1 MPYPEQDQFG
11 SKSEALEKA
20 KAIGCYIDE
29 SSFHEMEIEGE
40 ALYMPCN
47 THQEYDEKM
56 LNRAEQR
63 SEHINVPDYV
73 QANAQRGLDNLDLAG
88 DGLVDATISEARQ
101 LARGSIT
108 EEKLRKLSAWIK
120 RHRGDLQSEQVKDGE
135 ISAGVVAHW
144 LWGSGSADISVGS
157 MLKGADRTIAWADRE
172 IEKLDNNGER
182 TLEKINEKIFS
193 SEPKQV
199 RPTPTHDVRYIVNE
213 FEARALDG
221 SKAVISG
228 YASIFDR
235 SSQVLGGG
243 FVEQI
248 KKGAFTKTLQERGTQ
263 TSRDDIKALFNHS
276 TDLVLGSKRAG
287 TLKLTEDSK
296 GLHYEVD
303 LDLDITHHR
312 SAFKM
317 IERGDVTNSS
327 FGFDVIEER
336 WSVPESSSEPVMR
349 EVLET
354 RLYEVSPTPFPAY
367 QDSSVTA
374 ERSFKGLAELS
385 GLDLRDLIEAND
397 KGSLKELL
405 NEENETVFNAEARKR
420 RLDLLKSKD
429 L

>member
-1 MPYPEQDQFG
+1 
-11 SKSEALEKA
+11 
-20 KAIGCYIDE
+20 
-29 SSFHEMEIEGE
+29 
-40 ALYMPCN
+40 MPCK
-47 THQEYDEKM
+47 THQEYDE
-56 LNRAEQR
+56 LNEDRSEER
-63 SEHINVPDYV
+63 SEHISVPDYI
-73 QANAQRGLDNLDLAG
+73 QANAERGLENLDKAG
-88 DGLVDATISEARQ
+88 DGLVEKTITEARA

-108 EEKLRKLSAWIK
+108 EDKLRRLSAWIK
-120 RHRGDLQSEQVKDGE
+120 RHRGDLQSEQVADGE

-144 LWGSGSADISVGS
+144 LWGSGSAEISVGS
-157 MLKGADRTIAWADRE
+157 MLDGADRTIAWADRE
-172 IEKLDNNGER
+172 IIKLDDGER
-182 TLEKINEKIFS
+182 TLEKIEEKIFS

-199 RPTPTHDVRYIVNE
+199 RPTPAHDVRYIVNE
-213 FEARALDG
+213 FEARSLDG

-248 KKGAFTKTLQERGTQ
+248 KRGAFTKTLNERGTQ

-287 TLKLTEDSK
+287 TLKLSEDSK

-336 WSVPESSSEPVMR
+336 WSVPESSDDPVLR

-367 QDSSVTA
+367 QDSTVST
-374 ERSFKGLAELS
+374 ERSFKGLADMS
-385 GLDLRDLIEAND
+385 GLDLRDLVEANE
-397 KGSLKELL
+397 KGTLKELL
-405 NEENETVFNAEARKR
+405 QQEEETVFNADARKR
-420 RLDLLKSKD
+420 RLDLLKNKS

>member
-1 MPYPEQDQFG
+1 MPYPDQDLFG
-11 SKSEALEKA
+11 TQEEALNKA
-20 KAIGCYIDE
+20 KVLGCYIDDT
-29 SSFHEMEIEGE
+29 SFHQHEDGGE
-40 ALYMPCN
+40 VFYMPCK
-47 THQEYDEKM
+47 THQEYEDLTEM
-56 LNRAEQR
+56 RSEQR

-73 QANAQRGLDNLDLAG
+73 QANAQRGLDNLDRAG
-88 DGLVDATISEARQ
+88 DGLVERTISEARS

-108 EEKLRKLSAWIK
+108 EDKLRRLSAWIK
-120 RHRGDLQSEQVKDGE
+120 RHRGDLQSDQVKDGE

-144 LWGSGSADISVGS
+144 LWGSGSAEISVGS
-157 MLKGADRTIAWADRE
+157 MLDGADRTIDWADRE
-172 IEKLDNNGER
+172 ISKLDNGER
-182 TLEKINEKIFS
+182 TLEKIQEKIFS

-199 RPTPTHDVRYIVNE
+199 RPTPSHDVRYIVNQ
-213 FEARALDG
+213 FEARTMDG

-248 KKGAFTKTLQERGTQ
+248 KRGAFTKTLQERGTQ

-287 TLKLTEDSK
+287 TLKLSEDTK

-336 WSVPESSSEPVMR
+336 WSVSENSNDPVLR

-367 QDSSVTA
+367 EDSTVTT
-374 ERSFKGLAELS
+374 ERSFKGLAEMS
-385 GLDLRDLIEAND
+385 GLDLRTLIEANEN
-397 KGSLKELL
+397 GSLKELL
-405 NEENETVFNAEARKR
+405 QNEDEQVFNADARKR
-420 RLDLLKSKD
+420 RLEILKKK
-429 L
+429 

>member
-1 MPYPEQDQFG
+1 MPYPEKDQFG
-11 SKSEALEKA
+11 SKEEALEKA
-20 KAIGCYIDE
+20 KVIGCYVDE
-29 SSFHEMEIEGE
+29 NSFHEMTLDDETFF
-40 ALYMPCN
+40 MPCK
-47 THQEYDEKM
+47 THSEYDEV
-56 LNRAEQR
+56 NENR
-63 SEHINVPDYV
+63 SETRSEIKVPDYM
-73 QANAQRGLDNLDLAG
+73 QSNAQRGLDNLDRAG
-88 DGLVDATISEARQ
+88 DGLVEKTITEARA

-108 EEKLRKLSAWIK
+108 EDKLRRLSAWIK

-144 LWGSGSADISVGS
+144 LWGSGSAEVSVES
-157 MLKGADRTIAWADRE
+157 MLEGADRTSDWADRE
-172 IEKLDNNGER
+172 ISKLDNGER
-182 TLEKINEKIFS
+182 TLERIQEKIFS

-199 RPTPTHDVRYIVNE
+199 RPTPSHDVRYVVNQ
-213 FEARALDG
+213 FEARTLED

-248 KKGAFTKTLQERGTQ
+248 KRGAFTKTLQERGTQ
-263 TSRDDIKALFNHS
+263 SSRDDIKALFNHS

-287 TLKLTEDSK
+287 TLKLSEDSK

-336 WSVPESSSEPVMR
+336 WSVSDNTDDPVLR

-367 QDSSVTA
+367 EDSTVTT

-385 GLDLRDLIEAND
+385 GLDLRTLIEANEN
-397 KGSLKELL
+397 GSLKELL
-405 NEENETVFNAEARKR
+405 QNENEQVFNADARKR
-420 RLDLLKSKD
+420 RLEILKKK
-429 L
+429 

>member
-1 MPYPEQDQFG
+1 MPNPEKDLYG
-11 SKSEALEKA
+11 TKDEALNKA
-20 KAIGCYIDE
+20 KVLGCYIDE
-29 SSFHEMEIEGE
+29 TSFHQHEDGDEIFF
-40 ALYMPCN
+40 MPCK
-47 THQEYDEKM
+47 THQEYEDLTEM
-56 LNRAEQR
+56 R
-63 SEHINVPDYV
+63 SEIRSNHIDVPDYV
-73 QANAQRGLDNLDLAG
+73 ISNAQRGLDNLDRAG
-88 DGLVDATISEARQ
+88 DGLVEKTISEARD

-108 EEKLRKLSAWIK
+108 EDKLRRLSSWIA
-120 RHRGDLQSEQVKDGE
+120 RHRGDLQSDQVKDGE

-144 LWGSGSADISVGS
+144 LWGSGSAEISVGS
-157 MLKGADRTIAWADRE
+157 MLDGADRTIAWADRE
-172 IEKLDNNGER
+172 INKLDDNGER
-182 TLEKINEKIFS
+182 TLEKITEKIFS

-199 RPTPTHDVRYIVNE
+199 RPTPAHDVRYIVNE
-213 FEARALDG
+213 FEARTLDG
-221 SKAVISG
+221 SEAVISG

-248 KKGAFTKTLQERGTQ
+248 KRGAFTKTLQERGTQ

-287 TLKLTEDSK
+287 TLKLAEDSQ
-296 GLHYEVD
+296 GLHYEVS

-336 WSVPESSSEPVMR
+336 WSVPDDQSEPVMR

-374 ERSFKGLAELS
+374 ERSLQGLSNLS
-385 GLDLRDLIEAND
+385 GLDLRDLIEANE

-405 NEENETVFNAEARKR
+405 QNEDEKVFNADARKR
-420 RLDLLKSKD
+420 RLELLNKK
-429 L
+429 

>member
-1 MPYPEQDQFG
+1 MPYPDQDLFG
-11 SKSEALEKA
+11 TQEEALNKA
-20 KAIGCYIDE
+20 KVLGCYIDDT
-29 SSFHEMEIEGE
+29 SFHQHEDGDEVF
-40 ALYMPCN
+40 YMPCK
-47 THQEYDEKM
+47 THQEYEDLTEM
-56 LNRAEQR
+56 RSEQR

-73 QANAQRGLDNLDLAG
+73 QANAQRGLDNLDRAG
-88 DGLVDATISEARQ
+88 DGLVERTISEARS

-108 EEKLRKLSAWIK
+108 EDKLRRLSAWIK
-120 RHRGDLQSEQVKDGE
+120 RHRGDLQSDQVKDGE

-144 LWGSGSADISVGS
+144 LWGSGSAEISVGS
-157 MLKGADRTIAWADRE
+157 MLDGADRTIDWADRE
-172 IEKLDNNGER
+172 ISKLDNGER
-182 TLEKINEKIFS
+182 TLEKIQEKIFS

-199 RPTPTHDVRYIVNE
+199 RPTPSHDVRYIVNQ
-213 FEARALDG
+213 FEARTMDG

-248 KKGAFTKTLQERGTQ
+248 KRGAFTKTLQERGTQ

-287 TLKLTEDSK
+287 TLKLSEDTK

-336 WSVPESSSEPVMR
+336 WSVSENSDDPVLR

-367 QDSSVTA
+367 EDSTVTT
-374 ERSFKGLAELS
+374 ERSFKGLAEMS
-385 GLDLRDLIEAND
+385 GLDLRTLIEANEN
-397 KGSLKELL
+397 GSLKELL
-405 NEENETVFNAEARKR
+405 QNEDEQVFNADARKR
-420 RLDLLKSKD
+420 RLEILKKK
-429 L
+429 

>member
-1 MPYPEQDQFG
+1 MPYPDQDLFG
-11 SKSEALEKA
+11 TQEEALNKA
-20 KAIGCYIDE
+20 KVLGCYIDDT
-29 SSFHEMEIEGE
+29 SFHQTEDGDEVF
-40 ALYMPCN
+40 YMPCK
-47 THQEYDEKM
+47 THQEYEDLTEM
-56 LNRAEQR
+56 RSEQR

-73 QANAQRGLDNLDLAG
+73 QANAQRGLDNLDRAG
-88 DGLVDATISEARQ
+88 DGLVERTISEARS

-108 EEKLRKLSAWIK
+108 EDKLRRLSAWIK
-120 RHRGDLQSEQVKDGE
+120 RHRGDLQSDQVKDGE

-144 LWGSGSADISVGS
+144 LWGSGSAEVSVGS
-157 MLKGADRTIAWADRE
+157 MLDGADRTIDWADRE
-172 IEKLDNNGER
+172 ISKLDNGER
-182 TLEKINEKIFS
+182 TLEKIQEKIFS

-199 RPTPTHDVRYIVNE
+199 RPTPSHDVRYIVNQ
-213 FEARALDG
+213 FEARTMDG

-248 KKGAFTKTLQERGTQ
+248 KRGAFTKTLQERGTQ

-287 TLKLTEDSK
+287 TLKLSEDTK

-336 WSVPESSSEPVMR
+336 WSVSENSNDPVLR

-367 QDSSVTA
+367 EDSTVTT
-374 ERSFKGLAELS
+374 ERSFKGLAEMS
-385 GLDLRDLIEAND
+385 GLDLRTLIEANEN
-397 KGSLKELL
+397 GSLKELL
-405 NEENETVFNAEARKR
+405 QNEDEKVFNADARKR
-420 RLDLLKSKD
+420 RLEILKKK
-429 L
+429 

>member
-1 MPYPEQDQFG
+1 
-11 SKSEALEKA
+11 
-20 KAIGCYIDE
+20 
-29 SSFHEMEIEGE
+29 
-40 ALYMPCN
+40 
-47 THQEYDEKM
+47 
-56 LNRAEQR
+56 
-63 SEHINVPDYV
+63 
-73 QANAQRGLDNLDLAG
+73 
-88 DGLVDATISEARQ
+88 
-101 LARGSIT
+101 
-108 EEKLRKLSAWIK
+108 
-120 RHRGDLQSEQVKDGE
+120 
-135 ISAGVVAHW
+135 
-144 LWGSGSADISVGS
+144 
-157 MLKGADRTIAWADRE
+157 
-172 IEKLDNNGER
+172 
-182 TLEKINEKIFS
+182 
-193 SEPKQV
+193 
-199 RPTPTHDVRYIVNE
+199 
-213 FEARALDG
+213 
-221 SKAVISG
+221 
-228 YASIFDR
+228 
-235 SSQVLGGG
+235 VLGGG

-276 TDLVLGSKRAG
+276 TDLVLGSKRSG
-287 TLKLTEDSK
+287 TLKLTEDAK
-296 GLHYEVD
+296 GLHYEVN

-367 QDSSVTA
+367 QDSSVSA

-397 KGSLKELL
+397 QGSLKELL

>member
-11 SKSEALEKA
+11 SKEEALAKA
-20 KAIGCYIDE
+20 KVIGCYVDE
-29 SSFHEMEIEGE
+29 ESFHEMKLDDETFF
-40 ALYMPCN
+40 MPCK
-47 THQEYDEKM
+47 THSEYDEV
-56 LNRAEQR
+56 NENR
-63 SEHINVPDYV
+63 SETRSEIKVPDYM
-73 QANAQRGLDNLDLAG
+73 QSNAQRGLDNLDRAG
-88 DGLVDATISEARQ
+88 DGLVEKTITEARA

-108 EEKLRKLSAWIK
+108 EDKLRRLSAWIK

-144 LWGSGSADISVGS
+144 LWGSGSAEVSVES
-157 MLKGADRTIAWADRE
+157 MLEGADRTSDWADRE
-172 IEKLDNNGER
+172 ISKLDNGER
-182 TLEKINEKIFS
+182 TLERIQEKIFS

-199 RPTPTHDVRYIVNE
+199 RPTPSHDVRYVVNQ
-213 FEARALDG
+213 FEARTLED

-248 KKGAFTKTLQERGTQ
+248 KRGAFTKTLQERGTQ
-263 TSRDDIKALFNHS
+263 SSRDDIKALFNHS

-287 TLKLTEDSK
+287 TLKLSEDSK

-336 WSVPESSSEPVMR
+336 WSVSDNTDDPVLR

-367 QDSSVTA
+367 EDSTVTT

-385 GLDLRDLIEAND
+385 GLDLRTLIEANEN
-397 KGSLKELL
+397 GSLKELL
-405 NEENETVFNAEARKR
+405 QNENEQVFNADARKR
-420 RLDLLKSKD
+420 RLEILKKK
-429 L
+429 

>member
-1 MPYPEQDQFG
+1 MPYPEKDQFG
-11 SKSEALEKA
+11 SKEEALEKA
-20 KAIGCYIDE
+20 KVIGCYVDE
-29 SSFHEMEIEGE
+29 DSFHDMEVDGE
-40 ALYMPCN
+40 TFFMPCK
-47 THQEYDEKM
+47 THQEYDEKSEM
-56 LNRAEQR
+56 R
-63 SEHINVPDYV
+63 SEERSQHIDVPDFI
-73 QANAQRGLDNLDLAG
+73 QSNAQRGLDNLDRAG
-88 DGLVDATISEARQ
+88 DGLVEKTITEARA

-108 EEKLRKLSAWIK
+108 EDKLRRLSAWIK

-144 LWGSGSADISVGS
+144 LWGSGSAEISVES
-157 MLKGADRTIAWADRE
+157 MLKGADRTSDWADRE
-172 IEKLDNNGER
+172 INKLDNGER
-182 TLEKINEKIFS
+182 TLERIQEKIFS

-199 RPTPTHDVRYIVNE
+199 RPTPSHDVRYIVNQ
-213 FEARALDG
+213 FEARTLED

-248 KKGAFTKTLQERGTQ
+248 KRGAFTKTLQERGTQ

-287 TLKLTEDSK
+287 TLKLSEDSK

-336 WSVPESSSEPVMR
+336 WSVSDNTDDPVLR

-367 QDSSVTA
+367 EDSTVTT
-374 ERSFKGLAELS
+374 ERSFKGLAEMS
-385 GLDLRDLIEAND
+385 GLDLRTLIEANEN
-397 KGSLKELL
+397 GSLKELL
-405 NEENETVFNAEARKR
+405 QNENEQVFNADARKR
-420 RLDLLKSKD
+420 RLEILKKK
-429 L
+429 

>member
-1 MPYPEQDQFG
+1 MPDPE
-11 SKSEALEKA
+11 
-20 KAIGCYIDE
+20 
-29 SSFHEMEIEGE
+29 EI
-40 ALYMPCN
+40 
-47 THQEYDEKM
+47 
-56 LNRAEQR
+56 R
-63 SEHINVPDYV
+63 SEHIDVPEFV
-73 QANAQRGLDNLDLAG
+73 RANAQRGLDNLDSAG
-88 DGLVDATISEARQ
+88 DGLVERTISEARD
-101 LARGSIT
+101 LTRGSIT
-108 EEKLRKLSAWIK
+108 EDKLRRLSAWIK
-120 RHRGDLQSEQVKDGE
+120 RHRGDLQSDQVKDGE
-135 ISAGVVAHW
+135 ISAGIVAHW
-144 LWGSGSADISVGS
+144 LWGSGSAEISVGA
-157 MLKGADRTIAWADRE
+157 MLDGADRTIAWADRE
-172 IEKLDNNGER
+172 INKLDNGER
-182 TLEKINEKIFS
+182 TLEKITEKIFG

-228 YASIFDR
+228 YASVFDK

-248 KKGAFTKTLQERGTQ
+248 KRGAFTKTLQERGTK

-287 TLKLTEDSK
+287 TLKLSEDSK

-336 WSVPESSSEPVMR
+336 WSVPQNSDDPVLR

-367 QDSSVTA
+367 QDSSVMA
-374 ERSFKGLAELS
+374 ERSFKGLSEMS
-385 GLDLRDLIEAND
+385 GIDIRDLIEANNN
-397 KGSLKELL
+397 GSLKEVLKS
-405 NEENETVFNAEARKR
+405 EEETVFNAEARKR
-420 RLDLLKSKD
+420 RLDLLKKKS

>member
-1 MPYPEQDQFG
+1 MPYPDKDQFG
-11 SKSEALEKA
+11 SKEEALAKA
-20 KAIGCYIDE
+20 KVIGCYVDE
-29 SSFHEMEIEGE
+29 NSFHDMTVDDETFF
-40 ALYMPCN
+40 MPCK
-47 THQEYDEKM
+47 THQEYDE
-56 LNRAEQR
+56 LTENR
-63 SEHINVPDYV
+63 SEERSQHIDVPDYI
-73 QANAQRGLDNLDLAG
+73 QSNAQRGLDNLDSAG
-88 DGLVDATISEARQ
+88 DGLVDATITEARA

-108 EEKLRKLSAWIK
+108 EDKLRRMSAWIK
-120 RHRGDLQSEQVKDGE
+120 RHRGDLQSEQVKDGK

-144 LWGSGSADISVGS
+144 LWGSGSAEISVGS
-157 MLKGADRTIAWADRE
+157 MLKGADRTIAWADKE
-172 IEKLDNNGER
+172 LIKLDNGER
-182 TLEKINEKIFS
+182 TLEKIQEKIFS

-199 RPTPTHDVRYIVNE
+199 RPTPSHDVRYIVNQ
-213 FEARALDG
+213 FEARTMDG

-248 KKGAFTKTLQERGTQ
+248 KRGAFTKTLQERGTQ
-263 TSRDDIKALFNHS
+263 TSRDDIKALFNQS

-287 TLKLTEDSK
+287 TLKLSEDTK

-336 WSVPESSSEPVMR
+336 WSVSENSNDPVLR

-367 QDSSVTA
+367 EDSTVTT
-374 ERSFKGLAELS
+374 ERSFKGLAEMS
-385 GLDLRDLIEAND
+385 GLDLRTLIEANEN
-397 KGSLKELL
+397 GSLKELL
-405 NEENETVFNAEARKR
+405 QNEDEKVFNADARKR
-420 RLDLLKSKD
+420 RLEILKKK
-429 L
+429 

>member
-1 MPYPEQDQFG
+1 MPYPDQDLFG
-11 SKSEALEKA
+11 TQEEALNKA
-20 KAIGCYIDE
+20 KVLGCYIDDT
-29 SSFHEMEIEGE
+29 SFHQTEDGDEVF
-40 ALYMPCN
+40 YMPCK
-47 THQEYDEKM
+47 THQEYEDLTEM
-56 LNRAEQR
+56 RSEQR

-73 QANAQRGLDNLDLAG
+73 QANAQRGLDNLDRAG
-88 DGLVDATISEARQ
+88 DGLVERTISEARS

-108 EEKLRKLSAWIK
+108 EDKLRRLSAWIK
-120 RHRGDLQSEQVKDGE
+120 RHRQDLQSDQVKDGE

-144 LWGSGSADISVGS
+144 LWGSGSAEISVGS
-157 MLKGADRTIAWADRE
+157 MLDGADRTIDWADRE
-172 IEKLDNNGER
+172 ISKLDNGER
-182 TLEKINEKIFS
+182 TLEKIQEKIFS

-199 RPTPTHDVRYIVNE
+199 RPTPSHDVRYIVNQ
-213 FEARALDG
+213 FEARTMDG

-248 KKGAFTKTLQERGTQ
+248 KRGAFTKTLQERGTQ

-287 TLKLTEDSK
+287 TLKLSEDTK

-336 WSVPESSSEPVMR
+336 WSVSENSNDPVLR

-367 QDSSVTA
+367 EDSTVTT
-374 ERSFKGLAELS
+374 ERSFKGLAEMS
-385 GLDLRDLIEAND
+385 GLDLRTLIEANEN
-397 KGSLKELL
+397 GSLKELL
-405 NEENETVFNAEARKR
+405 QNEDEKVFNADARKR
-420 RLDLLKSKD
+420 RLEILKKK
-429 L
+429 

>member
-1 MPYPEQDQFG
+1 MAKPYEDLFG
-11 SKSEALEKA
+11 TQEEALAKA
-20 KAIGCYIDE
+20 KVIGCYIDDT
-29 SSFHEMEIEGE
+29 SFHTMEDGDDVF
-40 ALYMPCN
+40 YMPCK
-47 THQEYDEKM
+47 THQEYDE
-56 LNRAEQR
+56 LNEDRSEER
-63 SEHINVPDYV
+63 SEHISVPDYI
-73 QANAQRGLDNLDLAG
+73 QANAERGLENLDKAG
-88 DGLVDATISEARQ
+88 DGLVEKTITEARA

-108 EEKLRKLSAWIK
+108 EDKLRRLSAWIK
-120 RHRGDLQSEQVKDGE
+120 RHRGDLQSEQVEDGE

-144 LWGSGSADISVGS
+144 LWGSGSAEISVGS
-157 MLKGADRTIAWADRE
+157 MLDGADRTIAWADRE
-172 IEKLDNNGER
+172 IIKLDDGER
-182 TLEKINEKIFS
+182 TLEKIEEKIFS

-199 RPTPTHDVRYIVNE
+199 RPTPAHDVRYIVNE
-213 FEARALDG
+213 FEARSLDG

-248 KKGAFTKTLQERGTQ
+248 KRGAFTKTLNERGTQ

-287 TLKLTEDSK
+287 TLKLSEDSK

-336 WSVPESSSEPVMR
+336 WSVPESSDDPVLR

-367 QDSSVTA
+367 QDSTVST
-374 ERSFKGLAELS
+374 ERSFKGLADMS
-385 GLDLRDLIEAND
+385 GLDLRDLVEANE
-397 KGSLKELL
+397 KGTLKELL
-405 NEENETVFNAEARKR
+405 QQEEETVFNADARKR
-420 RLDLLKSKD
+420 RLDLLKNKS

>member
-29 SSFHEMEIEGE
+29 SSFHEMEIEDE
-40 ALYMPCN
+40 TLYMPCN

-56 LNRAEQR
+56 LNRTEQR

-303 LDLDITHHR
+303 LDLDIIIDQH
-312 SAFKM
+312 
-317 IERGDVTNSS
+317 
-327 FGFDVIEER
+327 
-336 WSVPESSSEPVMR
+336 
-349 EVLET
+349 
-354 RLYEVSPTPFPAY
+354 
-367 QDSSVTA
+367 
-374 ERSFKGLAELS
+374 
-385 GLDLRDLIEAND
+385 
-397 KGSLKELL
+397 LK
-405 NEENETVFNAEARKR
+405 
-420 RLDLLKSKD
+420 
-429 L
+429 